1 MAVTVLIKRKVTAGK
16 GELLEHLYQELVAL
30 AVQQKGYLGAESMRR
45 LDVQEEHL
53 VISRWAHID
62 DWTRWLISETRMA
75 FQERIDALVDS
86 KTRFEIYE

>member
-1 MAVTVLIKRKVTAGK
+1 MAVTVLIKRKVMAGK
-16 GELLEHLYQELVAL
+16 GELLEYLYLELVAL

-45 LDVQEEHL
+45 VDVQDEHL
-53 VISRWAHID
+53 VISRWAHIN

>member
-1 MAVTVLIKRKVTAGK
+1 MAVTVLIKRKVVAGK

>member
-1 MAVTVLIKRKVTAGK
+1 MAVTVLIKRKVMAGK
-16 GELLEHLYQELVAL
+16 GELLEYLYLELVAL

-45 LDVQEEHL
+45 VDVQDEHL
-53 VISRWAHID
+53 VISRWAHVD